1 MAPCSHSVVLV
12 GWESLAPKPIAPHSV
27 NLHSRHV
34 WITGASSG
42 IGEALAYEC
51 SRRGARLVL
60 SSRRE
65 DALRE
70 VRERCV
76 RPDDHA
82 IQTLDLA
89 EPESLRQAAETVQ
102 NDVGPVDV
110 LVNNGGISQRGTAA
124 ETDMDVVRR
133 IMEVNFFGAVQL
145 TKAVLPTM
153 IDRQEGHIVVVSSLA
168 GKFGTP
174 LRSSYAASKHALHGW
189 FDSLRAE
196 AHDDGI
202 GVTLACP
209 GFVKTNVVSNAL
221 YPDGTPLGEEAEEKG
236 IPPRQ
241 CATAIADAI
250 EQETPEFTV
259 GGWETM
265 AAHLKRFLPGLFRRM
280 IRQYHGA

>member
-1 MAPCSHSVVLV
+1 MTVRDRL
-12 GWESLAPKPIAPHSV
+12 
-27 NLHSRHV
+27 V

-42 IGEALAYEC
+42 IGEALAYEL

-65 DALRE
+65 DALE
-70 VRERCV
+70 AVRERCR
-76 RPDDHA
+76 RPEEHLV
-82 IQTLDLA
+82 QPLDLA
-89 EPESLRQAAETVQ
+89 RPDTLGAAADAVRDT
-102 NDVGPVDV
+102 VGPVDV

-124 ETDMDVVRR
+124 ETEMEVVRR

-145 TKAVLPTM
+145 TKAVLPSM
-153 IDRQEGHIVVVSSLA
+153 IERQQGHVVVVSSVV

-196 AHDDGI
+196 VYDDGI

-209 GFVKTNVVSNAL
+209 GFVKTNVASNAL

-236 IPPRQ
+236 IPPSD
-241 CATAIADAI
+241 CADAIADAI
-250 EQETPEFTV
+250 EHNTAEFTV
-259 GGWETM
+259 GGWETIGVY
-265 AAHLKRFLPGLFRRM
+265 LKRFVPRLFRRF
-280 IRQYHGA
+280 IRRYYGA

>member
-1 MAPCSHSVVLV
+1 MTVRDRL
-12 GWESLAPKPIAPHSV
+12 
-27 NLHSRHV
+27 V

-42 IGEALAYEC
+42 IGEALAYEL

-65 DALRE
+65 DALE
-70 VRERCV
+70 AVRERCR
-76 RPDDHA
+76 RPEEHLV
-82 IQTLDLA
+82 QPLDLA
-89 EPESLRQAAETVQ
+89 RPDTLGAAADAVHDT
-102 NDVGPVDV
+102 VGPVDV

-124 ETDMDVVRR
+124 ETEMEVVRR

-145 TKAVLPTM
+145 TKAVLPSM
-153 IDRQEGHIVVVSSLA
+153 IERQQGHVVVVSSVV

-196 AHDDGI
+196 VYDDGI

-209 GFVKTNVVSNAL
+209 GFVKTNVASNAL

-236 IPPRQ
+236 IPPSD
-241 CATAIADAI
+241 CADAIADAI
-250 EQETPEFTV
+250 EHNTAEFTV
-259 GGWETM
+259 GGWETIGVY
-265 AAHLKRFLPGLFRRM
+265 LKRFVPRLFRRF
-280 IRQYHGA
+280 IRRYYGA

>member
-1 MAPCSHSVVLV
+1 M
-12 GWESLAPKPIAPHSV
+12 

-102 NDVGPVDV
+102 SDVGP
-110 LVNNGGISQRGTAA
+110 
-124 ETDMDVVRR
+124 
-133 IMEVNFFGAVQL
+133 
-145 TKAVLPTM
+145 
-153 IDRQEGHIVVVSSLA
+153 
-168 GKFGTP
+168 P

-202 GVTLACP
+202 GVTLVCP

-250 EQETPEFTV
+250 EQETPEFTI

-265 AAHLKRFLPGLFRRM
+265 AAHLNRFLPGLFRRM
-280 IRQYHGA
+280 IRQYYGA

>member
-1 MAPCSHSVVLV
+1 VD
-12 GWESLAPKPIAPHSV
+12 
-27 NLHSRHV
+27 LHTRRV

-42 IGEALAYEC
+42 IGEALAYEL

-65 DALRE
+65 DALHE
-70 VRERCV
+70 VRERCA
-76 RPDDHA
+76 RPDDHVV
-82 IQTLDLA
+82 QTLDLA
-89 EPESLRQAAETVQ
+89 APDTLRQAAETVHEQ
-102 NDVGPVDV
+102 VGPVDV

-124 ETDMDVVRR
+124 ETEMDVVRR

-145 TKAVLPTM
+145 TKAVLPSM
-153 IDRQEGHIVVVSSLA
+153 VERQQGHIVVVSSVV

-196 AHDDGI
+196 GHDDGI

-209 GFVKTNVVSNAL
+209 GFVKTNVASNAL

-236 IPPRQ
+236 IPPAQ
-241 CATAIADAI
+241 CAAAIADAI
-250 EQETPEFTV
+250 EQNTAEFTI
-259 GGWETM
+259 GGWETI
-265 AAHLKRFLPGLFRRM
+265 AVYLKRFVPGLFRHV
-280 IRQYHGA
+280 IRKYYGA